1 MTMNKSSRVRV
12 KRKGQVTIPSE
23 LRSRLDIQE
32 GTILEIVEREGTIVL
47 TRVPPLEGGE
57 VVGKERH
64 KQLIDELD
72 QLRGHWR

>member
-1 MTMNKSSRVRV
+1 MSKSSRVRV
-12 KRKGQVTIPSE
+12 KRKGQVTIPSG
-23 LRSRLDIQE
+23 LRSKLEIQE
-32 GTILEIVEREGTIVL
+32 GTLLEVVEREGAIVL

-72 QLRGHWR
+72 QLRSRWR

>member
-1 MTMNKSSRVRV
+1 MSKSSKVRV

-23 LRSRLDIQE
+23 LRSKLDIQE
-32 GTILEIVEREGTIVL
+32 GTLLEVVEREGAIVL
-47 TRVPPLEGGE
+47 TRVPQLEGGE

-72 QLRGHWR
+72 QLRRHWR